1 MTKQSTKVR
10 ILEHA
15 GRLVRLKGF
24 NHTGI
29 QEILESAGVPKG
41 SFYFYFKSK
50 DDLGLELIN
59 YYAELLGQKANSLF
73 DSAEGPPLVKLLKF
87 FQGMRTLFE
96 QDEWRSGCP
105 IGNLSQEMSLLN
117 DTFRSNLQRV
127 FMTIQ
132 CRIKDYIEQGRAR
145 GHIDP
150 HLDPDDLAQFILD
163 SWEGALLRMKVEQ
176 STQPLLIFEKMI
188 FSHILPP
195 IS

>member
-1 MTKQSTKVR
+1 MTRHNTKLK

-41 SFYFYFKSK
+41 SFYFYFRSK
-50 DDLGLELIN
+50 DDLGLALIN
-59 YYAELLGQKANSLF
+59 YYAELIAQKANSLF
-73 DSAEGPPLVKLLKF
+73 DKAEGSPLEKLLKF
-87 FQGMRTLFE
+87 FQGMRELFE
-96 QDEWRSGCP
+96 QDEWRGGCP

-127 FMTIQ
+127 FSAMQLKI
-132 CRIKDYIEQGRAR
+132 RDYIEQGQAQ
-145 GHIDP
+145 GDIDP
-150 HLDPDDLAQFILD
+150 RFDPNNMAQFILD

-176 STQPLLIFEKMI
+176 SIQPLLIFEMMI
-188 FSHILPP
+188 FGHLLTL
-195 IS
+195 

>member
-1 MTKQSTKVR
+1 MVKQDTKTR

-41 SFYFYFKSK
+41 SFYFYFRSK
-50 DDLGLELIN
+50 DDLGLALIN
-59 YYAELLGQKANSLF
+59 YYAELIAQKANSLF
-73 DSAEGPPLVKLLKF
+73 DNAEGAALEKLLQF
-87 FQGMRTLFE
+87 FQGMRELFE

-117 DTFRSNLQRV
+117 ESFRSNLQRV
-127 FMTIQ
+127 FSAIQ
-132 CRIKDYIEQGRAR
+132 RKVRDYIVHGQAQGD
-145 GHIDP
+145 IDP
-150 HLDPDDLAQFILD
+150 RLDPNDLAQFIVD

-188 FSHILPP
+188 FSHML
-195 IS
+195 SA